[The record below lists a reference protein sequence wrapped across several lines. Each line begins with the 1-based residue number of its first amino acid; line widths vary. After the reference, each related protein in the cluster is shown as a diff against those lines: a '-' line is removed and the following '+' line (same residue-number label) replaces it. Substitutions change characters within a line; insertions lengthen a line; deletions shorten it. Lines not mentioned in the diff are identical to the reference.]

1 MRKIHLALLV
11 SALPLAAMAAA
22 PDTTPTDKSAVTSQI
37 DTDNDGTISLDEA
50 KAAAAKKFDALDTD
64 KEGTLDASELTGI
77 VGKGMLAKA
86 DKDKDATLDK
96 AEYMALVEKYFAA
109 ADTDKDGTLEPKE
122 LSSEQGRTLVSLRAY

>member
-1 MRKIHLALLV
+1 
-11 SALPLAAMAAA
+11 MAGA
-22 PDTTPTDKSAVTSQI
+22 PDTTLTDKSAVMSKI

-77 VGKGMLAKA
+77 LGNGMLAK
-86 DKDKDATLDK
+86 
-96 AEYMALVEKYFAA
+96 

-122 LSSEQGRTLVSLRAY
+122 LSSEQGRTLVSLLAY